1 VFAGYFDDFSLI
13 FLHSLAL
20 FFSPPLQAKP
30 SVACSG
36 VIVVYYDCYC
46 YYKYRASTW
55 LSSIARLPSHWA
67 ASIVSTA
74 ADFFFQALR
83 QPILQRISF
92 DRKNTSIFISIY
104 LSICLYIY
112 AHAYTSAAVLSNT
125 LLLQEALSI
134 VFCTHFYALLTSLA
148 SKTWHP
154 HQLAVPPHSLLKKRK
169 NNRNGTKTKGRRT
182 QPTLARCVSCLFY

>member
-104 LSICLYIY
+104 LSICL
-112 AHAYTSAAVLSNT
+112 ST
-125 LLLQEALSI
+125 L
-134 VFCTHFYALLTSLA
+134 THTR
-148 SKTWHP
+148 
-154 HQLAVPPHSLLKKRK
+154 VPPYSPILFSFKKRFLLCFAL
-169 NNRNGTKTKGRRT
+169 TFM
-182 QPTLARCVSCLFY
+182 LFSRP